1 MFGFRQQGM
10 VIAKELK
17 IVGSVTAEGLVY
29 VYGQIDGN
37 LSCNSLVIERGSLVG
52 GTVAAERVVVDG
64 KVYGPIRGGEIV
76 LKSQAQVVGD
86 LHCQSLAIESG
97 AFFHGR
103 LRRIRGNGQTAVNL
117 EGKSVREAENREGS
131 SSRIERAVAV
141 EAEQVSPTG
150 ITESLTSEVSSKSG
164 LHPPEWPDDPLPEN
178 AA

>member
-10 VIAKELK
+10 VIAKELT
-17 IVGSVTAEGLVY
+17 IVGSVTAEGLVN

-37 LSCNSLVIERGSLVG
+37 LSCNSLVIERESLVG

-64 KVYGPIRGGEIV
+64 KVYGPIRAGEIV

-86 LHCQSLAIESG
+86 LHCQSLDIESG
-97 AFFHGR
+97 AFFYGR

-117 EGKSVREAENREGS
+117 EGKSVRKAENRES
-131 SSRIERAVAV
+131 LSSRIDRVVAV

-150 ITESLTSEVSSKSG
+150 
-164 LHPPEWPDDPLPEN
+164 
-178 AA
+178 

>member
-1 MFGFRQQGM
+1 VEEGSMFGFRQQGM

-76 LKSQAQVVGD
+76 LKSQAHVVGD

-103 LRRIRGNGQTAVNL
+103 LRIRGNGQTAVNL
-117 EGKSVREAENREGS
+117 EGKSVRKAENRECL

-150 ITESLTSEVSSKSG
+150 
-164 LHPPEWPDDPLPEN
+164 
-178 AA
+178 

>member
-1 MFGFRQQGM
+1 MFGFKQQGM

-64 KVYGPIRGGEIV
+64 KVYGPIRGGAIV
-76 LKSQAQVVGD
+76 LKSQAKVVGD
-86 LHCQSLAIESG
+86 LHCQSLSIESG

-117 EGKSVREAENREGS
+117 EGKSVRKAENREGS
-131 SSRIERAVAV
+131 SSRIDRAVAV
-141 EAEQVSPTG
+141 EAE
-150 ITESLTSEVSSKSG
+150 SLASEVSSKSG
-164 LHPPEWPDDPLPEN
+164 LHPPE
-178 AA
+178 

>member
-52 GTVAAERVVVDG
+52 ETVAAERVVVDG
-64 KVYGPIRGGEIV
+64 KVYGPIRGGVIV
-76 LKSQAQVVGD
+76 LKSQVQVVGD

-97 AFFHGR
+97 AFFYGR
-103 LRRIRGNGQTAVNL
+103 LRRIRGNAVNL
-117 EGKSVREAENREGS
+117 EGKSVMKTQNREGS
-131 SSRIERAVAV
+131 SSRIEPAVAV

-164 LHPPEWPDDPLPEN
+164 LHPPE
-178 AA
+178 

>member
-103 LRRIRGNGQTAVNL
+103 LRIRGNGQTAANL
-117 EGKSVREAENREGS
+117 EGKPVTEA
-131 SSRIERAVAV
+131 ERAVSV
-141 EAEQVSPTG
+141 EFDIMPLVPGKADSLHDAGGCAARYEQNAESRRRGQP
-150 ITESLTSEVSSKSG
+150 KH
-164 LHPPEWPDDPLPEN
+164 HPD
-178 AA
+178 

>member
-1 MFGFRQQGM
+1 MFGFRQQHM

-29 VYGQIDGN
+29 VYGQIAGN

-52 GTVAAERVVVDG
+52 GTVTAERVVVDG

-97 AFFHGR
+97 AFFHCR
-103 LRRIRGNGQTAVNL
+103 LRRISRDGQTAVNL
-117 EGKSVREAENREGS
+117 VGEILEK
-131 SSRIERAVAV
+131 
-141 EAEQVSPTG
+141 T
-150 ITESLTSEVSSKSG
+150 
-164 LHPPEWPDDPLPEN
+164 
-178 AA
+178 